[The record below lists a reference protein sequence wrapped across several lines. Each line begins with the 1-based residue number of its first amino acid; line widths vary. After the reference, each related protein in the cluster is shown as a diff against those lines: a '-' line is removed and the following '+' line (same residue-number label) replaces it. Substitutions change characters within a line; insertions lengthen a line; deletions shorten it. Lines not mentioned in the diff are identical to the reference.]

1 MFFKGCCYRE
11 EVMDKNQIQY
21 EHLMTMIEAAVESEQ
36 PTPGQFSTRTEWLI
50 DDVSKVL
57 RELLELP
64 PI

>member
-1 MFFKGCCYRE
+1 MN
-11 EVMDKNQIQY
+11 KNQIQY
-21 EHLMTMIEAAVESEQ
+21 ENLILMIEAAVESEQ

-50 DDVSKVL
+50 GDVSKVL